1 MGAPSRLP
9 SACNVVLGE
18 LIQGVKHFCCTA
30 QSQLR
35 DDGLVNEKCAAGR
48 RGHQLFTLAKGTQ
61 GMLWARLVA
70 RGRRFSDGRCMQS
83 PARRLALSIAAVAL
97 AVTALA
103 PSAQARTHHRLRV
116 AVPAFLHFTAQP
128 KYAAIVVD
136 AKTGEVLYEQAP
148 DAHRYPA
155 SITKIMT
162 MYLAF
167 EELSQGH
174 LSLKDTLVV
183 SPHAAAQAPSKIGI
197 RQGGTIAVG
206 DAMNAIAVKSAND
219 MAVAMAEKMGGSES
233 HFAEMMTAK
242 AKQLG
247 MNNTQF
253 VNASG
258 LPDTRQLTTARDISI
273 LSRAVL
279 RDYPQYYSYFSTR
292 EFTWHGQTTKN
303 HNHLLGQMPGVDG
316 IKTGFTNASG
326 FNLAAS
332 AVRDNRR
339 LIAVVMGGSS
349 TAARDSHVADL
360 LDAGFIVLHR
370 REEGQATT
378 IAQNLREPAPV
389 GAVDRPPTEQGDGE
403 QAGMHIVVDGKAP
416 KKVAVKADAPADLSC
431 KRVLRHHHRVTR
443 CVKLASND
451 DAHPVKAQPAVAK
464 SGDAGH
470 WQVQLG
476 AYKNS
481 ALARHQLAQFNQ
493 KFADAL
499 ASSEGHVEHSSG
511 NYRVRFAGLS
521 ADGAKEA
528 CASIKSQGQDCMTLR
543 P

>member
-1 MGAPSRLP
+1 
-9 SACNVVLGE
+9 
-18 LIQGVKHFCCTA
+18 
-30 QSQLR
+30 
-35 DDGLVNEKCAAGR
+35 
-48 RGHQLFTLAKGTQ
+48 
-61 GMLWARLVA
+61 
-70 RGRRFSDGRCMQS
+70 MQS

-103 PSAQARTHHRLRV
+103 PSAQARPHHNRMR
-116 AVPAFLHFTAQP
+116 VPAFLQFTSQP

-136 AKTGEVLYEQAP
+136 AKTGEVLYEQSP

-167 EELSQGH
+167 EELSQGK
-174 LSLKDTLVV
+174 LSLTDNLVI
-183 SPHAAAQAPSKIGI
+183 SPHAAAQAPSKLGI

-206 DAMNAIAVKSAND
+206 DAMNSIAVKSAND
-219 MAVAMAEKMGGSES
+219 MAVAMAEKMGGTES
-233 HFAEMMTAK
+233 HFADMMTAK

-279 RDYPQYYSYFSTR
+279 RDYPQYYTYFSKR

-360 LDAGFIVLHR
+360 LDAGFTVLHR
-370 REEGQATT
+370 REEGQTTT

-389 GAVDRPPTEQGDGE
+389 GTVDRPPTEQGDGE
-403 QAGMHIVVDGKAP
+403 QASMHIVVDGKAP
-416 KKVAVKADAPADLSC
+416 KKLAVKADPSEQMSC
-431 KRVLRHHHRVTR
+431 KRVMRHHHKVTR

-451 DAHPVKAQPAVAK
+451 KGRVAK
-464 SGDAGH
+464 PTAASKHDKVVAKAEDAGH

-481 ALARHQLAQFNQ
+481 ALARHQMAAFNQ
-493 KFADAL
+493 KFADEL
-499 ASSEGHVEHSSG
+499 ASAEGHVEHSAG
-511 NYRVRFAGLS
+511 NYRVRFAGMS
-521 ADGAKEA
+521 ADRAKEA
-528 CASIKSQGQDCMTLR
+528 CSSIKSQGQDCMALR

>member
-1 MGAPSRLP
+1 
-9 SACNVVLGE
+9 
-18 LIQGVKHFCCTA
+18 
-30 QSQLR
+30 
-35 DDGLVNEKCAAGR
+35 
-48 RGHQLFTLAKGTQ
+48 
-61 GMLWARLVA
+61 
-70 RGRRFSDGRCMQS
+70 MQS
-83 PARRLALSIAAVAL
+83 PARRLVLAIAAVAL
-97 AVTALA
+97 SVTTLA
-103 PSAQARTHHRLRV
+103 QPAEARTHHRAR
-116 AVPAFLHFTAQP
+116 APSFLQFTSQP
-128 KYAAIVVD
+128 KYAAIVID
-136 AKTGEVLYEQAP
+136 AKTGEVLYEQSP

-167 EELSQGH
+167 EQLSTGR
-174 LSLKDTLVV
+174 LSLNDAMVV
-183 SPHAAAQAPSKIGI
+183 SPHAAAMAPSKLGI
-197 RQGGTIAVG
+197 RQGGTISVG
-206 DAMNAIAVKSAND
+206 DAMSAIAVKSAND

-258 LPDTRQLTTARDISI
+258 LPDNRQLSTARDISI

-279 RDYPQYYSYFSTR
+279 RDYPQYYSYFSKR
-292 EFTWHGQTTKN
+292 EFTWKGQTTRN

-349 TAARDSHVADL
+349 TAARDSHVVDL
-360 LDAGFIVLHR
+360 LEAGFTVMRR
-370 REEGQATT
+370 REAGQQTT
-378 IAQNLREPAPV
+378 VAQNLREPAPV
-389 GAVDRPPTEQGDGE
+389 GSVDRPPVEQGDGE
-403 QAGMHIVVDGKAP
+403 QDGVHIVVDGKAP
-416 KKVAVKADAPADLSC
+416 KAAVAKMTAKAAPADQMSC
-431 KRVLRHHHRVTR
+431 KRVRGRHHKHVTK
-443 CVKLASND
+443 CVKLAAND
-451 DAHPVKAQPAVAK
+451 AVPGKAQAMAAAK
-464 SGDAGH
+464 TDAAAGGD

-481 ALARHQLAQFNQ
+481 ALARQQLATLNT
-493 KFADAL
+493 KFAREL
-499 ASSEGHVEHSSG
+499 AASQGRVEHASG

-521 ADGAKEA
+521 ADQAKDA
-528 CASIKSQGQDCMTLR
+528 CASIKSQGQDCMALR

>member
-1 MGAPSRLP
+1 
-9 SACNVVLGE
+9 
-18 LIQGVKHFCCTA
+18 
-30 QSQLR
+30 
-35 DDGLVNEKCAAGR
+35 
-48 RGHQLFTLAKGTQ
+48 
-61 GMLWARLVA
+61 MLWARLVA
-70 RGRRFSDGRCMQS
+70 RGRRFFDGRCMQS

-103 PSAQARTHHRLRV
+103 PSAQARTHHHRMRV
-116 AVPAFLHFTAQP
+116 ALPAFLHFTAQP

-136 AKTGEVLYEQAP
+136 AKTGEVLYEQSP

-167 EELSQGH
+167 EELSQGK
-174 LSLKDTLVV
+174 LSLTDELVI
-183 SPHAAAQAPSKIGI
+183 SPHAAAQAPSKVGI

-242 AKQLG
+242 AKLLG

-258 LPDTRQLTTARDISI
+258 LPDTRQLSTARDISI

-279 RDYPQYYSYFSTR
+279 RDYPQYYTYFSKR
-292 EFTWHGQTTKN
+292 EFTWKGQTTKN

-360 LDAGFIVLHR
+360 LDAGFTVLHR
-370 REEGQATT
+370 REEGQMTT

-389 GAVDRPPTEQGDGE
+389 GVVDRPPTEQGDGE

-416 KKVAVKADAPADLSC
+416 QKVQAKADASQQRAC
-431 KRVLRHHHRVTR
+431 KRVRGRHHKRVTK

-451 DAHPVKAQPAVAK
+451 TAAVIKTASAKPQTPAAKA
-464 SGDAGH
+464 GD

-481 ALARHQLAQFNQ
+481 ALARHQLAAFNQ
-493 KFADAL
+493 KFAEEL

>member
-1 MGAPSRLP
+1 
-9 SACNVVLGE
+9 
-18 LIQGVKHFCCTA
+18 
-30 QSQLR
+30 
-35 DDGLVNEKCAAGR
+35 
-48 RGHQLFTLAKGTQ
+48 
-61 GMLWARLVA
+61 
-70 RGRRFSDGRCMQS
+70 MQS
-83 PARRLALSIAAVAL
+83 PARRLALSFAAVAL

-103 PSAQARTHHRLRV
+103 PSAQARTHHNRMR
-116 AVPAFLHFTAQP
+116 VPAFLHFTAQP

-167 EELSQGH
+167 EELSQGK
-174 LSLKDTLVV
+174 LSLTENLVV
-183 SPHAAAQAPSKIGI
+183 SPHAAAQAPSKLGI

-219 MAVAMAEKMGGSES
+219 MAVAMAEKMGGTES
-233 HFAEMMTAK
+233 HFAEIMTAK

-258 LPDTRQLTTARDISI
+258 LPDTRQLSTARDISI

-279 RDYPQYYSYFSTR
+279 RDYPQFYTYFSKR
-292 EFTWHGQTTKN
+292 EFTWNGQTTRN

-360 LDAGFIVLHR
+360 LDAGFTVLHR
-370 REEGQATT
+370 REEGQTTT

-389 GAVDRPPTEQGDGE
+389 GVVDRPPTEQGDGE

-416 KKVAVKADAPADLSC
+416 KKVQAKAEASEQMSC
-431 KRVLRHHHRVTR
+431 KRVMRRHHGVTK
-443 CVKLASND
+443 CVKLASNAD
-451 DAHPVKAQPAVAK
+451 VHVGKGAAGKADKAVAK
-464 SGDAGH
+464 GEDGGH

-481 ALARHQLAQFNQ
+481 ALARHQLATFNR
-493 KFADAL
+493 KFADEL
-499 ASSEGHVEHSSG
+499 ASSEGHVEHSAG

-521 ADGAKEA
+521 ADRAKEA
-528 CASIKSQGQDCMTLR
+528 CASIKSQGHDCMAMR

>member
-1 MGAPSRLP
+1 M
-9 SACNVVLGE
+9 V
-18 LIQGVKHFCCTA
+18 
-30 QSQLR
+30 
-35 DDGLVNEKCAAGR
+35 
-48 RGHQLFTLAKGTQ
+48 
-61 GMLWARLVA
+61 WARLVA

-83 PARRLALSIAAVAL
+83 PARRLALSLVAVAL

-103 PSAQARTHHRLRV
+103 PSAQARTHHHRMRV
-116 AVPAFLHFTAQP
+116 PLPAFLHFTAQP

-136 AKTGEVLYEQAP
+136 AKTGEVLYEQSP

-167 EELSQGH
+167 EELSNGK
-174 LSLKDTLVV
+174 LSLTDNLVV

-197 RQGGTIAVG
+197 RQGGTIPVG

-219 MAVAMAEKMGGSES
+219 MAVAMAEKMGGTES

-258 LPDTRQLTTARDISI
+258 LPDTRQLSTARDISI

-279 RDYPQYYSYFSTR
+279 RDYPQYYTYFSKR
-292 EFTWHGQTTKN
+292 EFTWKGQTTKN

-360 LDAGFIVLHR
+360 LDAGFTVLHR
-370 REEGQATT
+370 REEGQTTT

-389 GAVDRPPTEQGDGE
+389 GVVERPPTEQGDGE
-403 QAGMHIVVDGKAP
+403 QASMHIVVDGKAP
-416 KKVAVKADAPADLSC
+416 ATPAAPKLQAKVDASEKMSC
-431 KRVLRHHHRVTR
+431 KRVLRHHHRVTK
-443 CVKLASND
+443 CVKLAVND
-451 DAHPVKAQPAVAK
+451 GVQAGKPTAAGKTDKAVAK
-464 SGDAGH
+464 AEDAGH

-481 ALARHQLAQFNQ
+481 TLARHQLAAFNR

-499 ASSEGHVEHSSG
+499 APSEGHVEHSSG

-521 ADGAKEA
+521 ADRAKEA
-528 CASIKSQGQDCMTLR
+528 CTSIKSQGQDCMTLR

>member
-1 MGAPSRLP
+1 
-9 SACNVVLGE
+9 
-18 LIQGVKHFCCTA
+18 
-30 QSQLR
+30 
-35 DDGLVNEKCAAGR
+35 
-48 RGHQLFTLAKGTQ
+48 
-61 GMLWARLVA
+61 
-70 RGRRFSDGRCMQS
+70 MQS

-103 PSAQARTHHRLRV
+103 PSAEARTRHRMR
-116 AVPAFLHFTAQP
+116 VPAFLHFTSQP

-136 AKTGEVLYEQAP
+136 AKTGEVLYEQSP

-167 EELSQGH
+167 EELSNGK
-174 LSLKDTLVV
+174 LSLSDTLVI
-183 SPHAAAQAPSKIGI
+183 SPHAAAQAPSKLGI
-197 RQGGTIAVG
+197 RQGGSIAVG

-258 LPDTRQLTTARDISI
+258 LPDTRQLSTARDISI

-279 RDYPQYYSYFSTR
+279 HDYPQYYTYFSKR
-292 EFTWHGQTTKN
+292 EFTWHGQTTRN

-349 TAARDSHVADL
+349 TAARDSHVVDL
-360 LDAGFIVLHR
+360 LDAGFTVLHK
-370 REEGQATT
+370 REAGQTTT

-389 GAVDRPPTEQGDGE
+389 GVVERPPTEQGDGE
-403 QAGMHIVVDGKAP
+403 QAGVHIVVDGNAP
-416 KKVAVKADAPADLSC
+416 KTPAAPKLQAKADASEKTSC

-443 CVKLASND
+443 CVKLAVND
-451 DAHPVKAQPAVAK
+451 DAHAGKGAAGKTDKAVAK
-464 SGDAGH
+464 AGDAGH

-481 ALARHQLAQFNQ
+481 ALARHQLAAFNQ
-493 KFADAL
+493 KFADEL
-499 ASSEGHVEHSSG
+499 APSEGHVEHASG

-521 ADGAKEA
+521 ADRAKEA
-528 CASIKSQGQDCMTLR
+528 CTSIKSQGQDCMTLR